1 MQLKLN
7 LSLRIGNKKVEILV
21 FLIFKTFPLKIF
33 HDHEELI
40 SLKQTDKIINNLNIK
55 KVPVIDQI
63 NIKLIRYI
71 KPGLV
76 KFFHFFFNLC
86 IYIDIHTLN
95 WKIAKVI
102 MLHRASRWY
111 IEPVDYI
118 SWCSRKPQTTES
130 DFLPG

>member
-33 HDHEELI
+33 DDHEELI

-76 KFFHFFFNLC
+76 KFFHFFLNLC

-118 SWCSRKPQTTES
+118 S
-130 DFLPG
+130 